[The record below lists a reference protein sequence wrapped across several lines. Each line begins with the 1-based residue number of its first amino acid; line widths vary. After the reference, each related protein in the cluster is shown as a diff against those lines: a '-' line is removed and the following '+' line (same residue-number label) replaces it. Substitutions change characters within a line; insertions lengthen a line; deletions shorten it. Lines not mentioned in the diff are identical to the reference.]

1 MEKVEKNM
9 SSKQSSFGDKRW
21 HNILLIVV
29 GILAFCIFHFA
40 MGVNVAYALM
50 FLYAP
55 LTIGIVN
62 LRKIRGKDDR
72 NH

>member
-1 MEKVEKNM
+1 
-9 SSKQSSFGDKRW
+9 
-21 HNILLIVV
+21 
-29 GILAFCIFHFA
+29 

-62 LRKIRGKDDR
+62 LAKLREKDDR

>member
-1 MEKVEKNM
+1 M

-29 GILAFCIFHFA
+29 GILAFCIFHFV
-40 MGVNVAYALM
+40 MGVNVAYALI

-62 LRKIRGKDDR
+62 LGKLREKENNND
-72 NH
+72 

>member
-1 MEKVEKNM
+1 
-9 SSKQSSFGDKRW
+9 
-21 HNILLIVV
+21 
-29 GILAFCIFHFA
+29 

-62 LRKIRGKDDR
+62 LGKLR
-72 NH
+72 EKTTEITELRINNITPYIVLVK

>member
-1 MEKVEKNM
+1 M

-29 GILAFCIFHFA
+29 GIWVFCIFYFV

-55 LTIGIVN
+55 LTISIVN
-62 LRKIRGKDDR
+62 SGKLREKDDR

>member
-1 MEKVEKNM
+1 MTGNLGRL

-29 GILAFCIFHFA
+29 GILVFCIFYFV

-62 LRKIRGKDDR
+62 LGKLREKDDR

>member
-1 MEKVEKNM
+1 
-9 SSKQSSFGDKRW
+9 
-21 HNILLIVV
+21 
-29 GILAFCIFHFA
+29 

-50 FLYAP
+50 FSYVP

-62 LRKIRGKDDR
+62 LGKLREKDDR